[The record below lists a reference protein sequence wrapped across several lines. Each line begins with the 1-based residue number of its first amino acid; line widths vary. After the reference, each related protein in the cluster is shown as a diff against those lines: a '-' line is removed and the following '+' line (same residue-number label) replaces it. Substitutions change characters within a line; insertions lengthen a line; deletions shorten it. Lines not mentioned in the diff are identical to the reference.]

1 LHQSIKSPFT
11 VLDNFQ
17 RENPNQIFKTQ
28 EIAFCFSSTEN
39 TRKREHQGE
48 GGEVRK
54 NILREEK
61 KTPMIEALKSNN
73 PTSTIDAVS
82 EF

>member
-1 LHQSIKSPFT
+1 LFLLH
-11 VLDNFQ
+11 
-17 RENPNQIFKTQ
+17 
-28 EIAFCFSSTEN
+28 
-39 TRKREHQGE
+39 RKYKKERTPRRRRRSKEKYITG
-48 GGEVRK
+48 R
-54 NILREEK
+54 K

>member
-1 LHQSIKSPFT
+1 MFLVH
-11 VLDNFQ
+11 
-17 RENPNQIFKTQ
+17 
-28 EIAFCFSSTEN
+28 
-39 TRKREHQGE
+39 RKYKKERTPRRRRRSKEKYITG
-48 GGEVRK
+48 RK
-54 NILREEK
+54 K

>member
-28 EIAFCFSSTEN
+28 EIAFLFLLH
-39 TRKREHQGE
+39 RKYKKERTPRRRRRSKEKYITG
-48 GGEVRK
+48 K
-54 NILREEK
+54 EK
-61 KTPMIEALKSNN
+61 KHQ
-73 PTSTIDAVS
+73 
-82 EF
+82 